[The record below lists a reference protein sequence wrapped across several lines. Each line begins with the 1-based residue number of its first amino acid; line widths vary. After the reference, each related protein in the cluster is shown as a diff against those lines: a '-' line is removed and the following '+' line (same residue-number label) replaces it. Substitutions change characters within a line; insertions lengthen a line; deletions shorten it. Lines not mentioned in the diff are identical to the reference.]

1 MFVLLLPLS
10 FAALYLFIL
19 FRALELCSKS
29 PCSLLAVLIAVLL
42 THGWGAGRASA
53 RSLGSLQP
61 ANPTLQQRCAC
72 ILQSNALLHLILLG

>member
-19 FRALELCSKS
+19 FRALELCSS
-29 PCSLLAVLIAVLL
+29 PCSLLAVLIALL